1 MMKIIPTFSNLQ
13 NQSIIKIVSLRSQ
26 MKKITAILL
35 ITVYSL
41 SVLGIGV
48 KQFYCCGKLKSTS
61 LTFIQEA
68 KEKCGKSDAMK
79 GCCKTKIKSLKVKDS
94 HVAADGITG
103 FVKHFSELYVVTPS
117 FEVNITANEPVA
129 VTNTSHAPPPKL
141 HGVPIYIL
149 NCNYRI

>member
-1 MMKIIPTFSNLQ
+1 
-13 NQSIIKIVSLRSQ
+13 

-48 KQFYCCGKLKSTS
+48 RQFYCCGKLKSTS

-68 KEKCGKSDAMK
+68 REKCSKSDAMK
-79 GCCKTKIKSLKVKDS
+79 GCCKTEFKSLKVKDS
-94 HVAADGITG
+94 HVADYVITG
-103 FVKHFSELYVVTPS
+103 FVKHFTELYVAIPS
-117 FEVNITANEPVA
+117 FEIQAPASELVV

-141 HGVPIYIL
+141 HGVPVYIL